1 MSDEL
6 RRLVDELGQR
16 AHDARAGRRRRPD
29 GFDDRLWR
37 HLEDTGLSRLTS
49 AEDAGPADAAIVL
62 DGLAHH
68 AAAVPV
74 AETDLLAAW
83 LAAEAGVPVPPAG
96 PLTVALADVR
106 VSDGR
111 ITGVAHDVPWA
122 EDAAIVLAGRTEDAL
137 YVTRLQDA
145 SVTSGQN
152 LAGEPRGAVAV
163 DVAFDECRR
172 LTPGIGEQLTR
183 RGAWARCVQIVGALD
198 AAAALTVE
206 HTRGRVQFGRPL
218 SAFQAVQHALAGMS
232 GEIERARAT
241 VALAVAAAQERGFDD
256 AATEY
261 AVAVAKVSVGRAVGP
276 VTTAA
281 HQLHGAIGVTI
292 EHPLWSVTMRA
303 RSWADEFGDTA
314 SYARRLGRTALA
326 GDPWDLVVGP

>member
-16 AHDARAGRRRRPD
+16 AHDARNGRRRRPD
-29 GFDDRLWR
+29 DFDVTLWQ
-37 HLEDTGLSRLTS
+37 HLEETGLSRLTS
-49 AEDAGPADAAIVL
+49 AEQAGPADAAIVL
-62 DGLAHH
+62 DGLARH

-74 AETDLLAAW
+74 AETDLLGAW
-83 LAAEAGVPVPPAG
+83 LAAEADVPVPASG
-96 PLTVALADVR
+96 PLTVAPAAVR

-111 ITGVAHDVPWA
+111 IVGVARDVPWPD
-122 EDAAIVLAGRTEDAL
+122 DAAVLLAARTADAV

-145 SVTSGQN
+145 SVTPGQN
-152 LAGEPRGAVAV
+152 LAGEPRGAIAV
-163 DVAFDECRR
+163 DVAVEDCRR
-172 LTPGIGEQLTR
+172 LGQEVGEQLMR

-198 AAAALTVE
+198 AAAALTVD
-206 HTRGRVQFGRPL
+206 HTRSRVQFGRPL

-241 VALAVAAAQERGFDD
+241 VTLAVAAAEERGFDS

-261 AVAVAKVSVGRAVGP
+261 AVAVAKVAVGRAVGP

-314 SYARRLGRTALA
+314 YYARWLGRAALA
-326 GDPWDLVVGP
+326 GDPWELVTW

>member
-16 AHDARAGRRRRPD
+16 SHDARAGRRRRPD
-29 GFDDRLWR
+29 GFDDTLWR
-37 HLEDTGLSRLTS
+37 HLEETGLSRLTS

-62 DGLAHH
+62 DGLARH

-83 LAAEAGVPVPPAG
+83 LAARAGVPVPASG
-96 PLTVALADVR
+96 PMTVALADVR
-106 VSDGR
+106 VSGGR
-111 ITGVAHDVPWA
+111 ITGVARDVPWPD
-122 EDAAIVLAGRTEDAL
+122 DAAMVLAGRTADAL
-137 YVTRLQDA
+137 YVTHLTDT
-145 SVTSGQN
+145 SVTAGQN

-163 DVAFDECRR
+163 DVAVADCLRMPSEV
-172 LTPGIGEQLTR
+172 GEELVR

-218 SAFQAVQHALAGMS
+218 SAFQAVQHALAGMA

-241 VALAVAAAQERGFDD
+241 VTLAVTAAQEHGFDS
-256 AATEY
+256 AATKY
-261 AVAVAKVSVGRAVGP
+261 AVAVAKVAIGRAVGP

-314 SYARRLGRTALA
+314 SYARQLGRAALT
-326 GDPWDLVVGP
+326 GDPWDVVVGP